1 MLSVDVPAV
10 SIVVLLSSVSIWGD
24 DDTDNPTWPVKP
36 LRAAIVIV
44 IWPSSS
50 HGPVS
55 CPPRQFS
62 DPSAERVRD
71 VGFAEI
77 VKSARDGEVTETWAV
92 PVLVACIGNG
102 LDPQLNASQ

>member
-1 MLSVDVPAV
+1 M
-10 SIVVLLSSVSIWGD
+10 
-24 DDTDNPTWPVKP
+24 KP
-36 LRAAIVIV
+36 LTAVTVIV
-44 IWPSSS
+44 TWPSSS

-62 DPSAERVRD
+62 DPSAESVRD

-77 VKSARDGEVTETWAV
+77 VKSARDGEVTEIWAV

-102 LDPQLNASQ
+102 LDPQLFASQ

>member
-50 HGPVS
+50 HGLMS

-62 DPSAERVRD
+62 DPSEDSVSV

-77 VKSARDGEVTETWAV
+77 VKSAEDAWVTMTWAV
-92 PVLVACIGNG
+92 LVLGA
-102 LDPQLNASQ
+102 

>member
-10 SIVVLLSSVSIWGD
+10 SIVVLLSSVSICGD

-36 LRAAIVIV
+36 LRAVIVIV

-50 HGPVS
+50 HGLMS

-62 DPSAERVRD
+62 DPSAESVRD
-71 VGFAEI
+71 AGLAKI
-77 VKSARDGEVTETWAV
+77 VKSASDGKVTDTWAML
-92 PVLVACIGNG
+92 VLVA
-102 LDPQLNASQ
+102 